1 MSSMFLYSV
10 MVIWHGLSCCTCI
23 RNQIIQ
29 VGRNLCS
36 FYHGYVPRFLI
47 INTVSGATTSGILSE
62 SWHEVL
68 VESVSGRCKLTGL
81 VLFVKFSEISGGKM
95 IDSDCDASANAVVPG
110 GDAGAS
116 VVLLTA
122 VTIKFY
128 WTYWIKQLHEIS
140 G

>member
-1 MSSMFLYSV
+1 MFIL
-10 MVIWHGLSCCTCI
+10 
-23 RNQIIQ
+23 
-29 VGRNLCS
+29 
-36 FYHGYVPRFLI
+36 PRFLI
-47 INTVSGATTSGILSE
+47 IITVSGATTSGILSE

-68 VESVSGRCKLTGL
+68 VESVSGTCKLTGL

-95 IDSDCDASANAVVPG
+95 IDLDCDVDGSANAVVPG
-110 GDAGAS
+110 GDAVSS

>member
-1 MSSMFLYSV
+1 MSLKA
-10 MVIWHGLSCCTCI
+10 L
-23 RNQIIQ
+23 
-29 VGRNLCS
+29 L
-36 FYHGYVPRFLI
+36 
-47 INTVSGATTSGILSE
+47 
-62 SWHEVL
+62 EVL
-68 VESVSGRCKLTGL
+68 VESVSGTCKLTGL

-95 IDSDCDASANAVVPG
+95 IDSDCDVDGSANAVVPG
-110 GDAGAS
+110 GDAVSS

>member
-1 MSSMFLYSV
+1 MFIL
-10 MVIWHGLSCCTCI
+10 
-23 RNQIIQ
+23 
-29 VGRNLCS
+29 
-36 FYHGYVPRFLI
+36 PRFLI
-47 INTVSGATTSGILSE
+47 IITVSGATTSGILSE

-68 VESVSGRCKLTGL
+68 VESVSGTCKLTGL

-95 IDSDCDASANAVVPG
+95 IDSDCDVDGSANAVVPG
-110 GDAGAS
+110 GDAVSS

-140 G
+140 GYYDSGAHGNLYDDKTMMFYRWLEWFIILKITIER